1 MRLSGIRLFG
11 LRYLL
16 TLGACRR
23 RVLFNFFNKKIMNNI
38 KNSITLI
45 GHLGQDPEVIQ
56 TRNGNTMAN
65 ISLATND
72 VYRNQKGEKITTTEW
87 HRCIAWGKLAE
98 LMGSMCKKGKEVA
111 IRGKLTYNSFEDKDG
126 VRRKMPRIVVNEF
139 VLLSR
144 EKA

>member
-1 MRLSGIRLFG
+1 MR
-11 LRYLL
+11 
-16 TLGACRR
+16 
-23 RVLFNFFNKKIMNNI
+23 NI

-45 GHLGQDPEVIQ
+45 GHLGNDAQLVQ
-56 TRNGNTMAN
+56 TKNGNTLAN

-72 VYRNQKGEKITTTEW
+72 YYRNQNGDKITSTEW

-111 IRGKLTYNSFEDKDG
+111 IRGKLTYNSYEDKNG
-126 VRRKMPRIVVNEF
+126 IRRKMSQIVIDEF

-144 EKA
+144 KNEGE

>member
-1 MRLSGIRLFG
+1 MR
-11 LRYLL
+11 
-16 TLGACRR
+16 
-23 RVLFNFFNKKIMNNI
+23 NI

-45 GHLGQDPEVIQ
+45 GHLGNDAQLVQ
-56 TRNGNTMAN
+56 TKNGNTLAN

-72 VYRNQKGEKITTTEW
+72 YYRNQNGDKITSTEW

-111 IRGKLTYNSFEDKDG
+111 IRGRLTYNNYEDKNG
-126 VRRKMPRIVVNEF
+126 IRLRMSQIIVDEF

-144 EKA
+144 DKN